1 MRLNTKNYIMK
12 NPFVIKPYE
21 SKELFCDREEELS
34 LMVQGCINH
43 TDMTLIS
50 QRRMGKTGLIL
61 RLFDELH
68 ETGLNRQTIYV
79 DIYASRSIDDFI
91 KLLAEAAMRTF
102 QPKSSIG
109 EKLISFIKSL
119 RPQLSFD
126 TITGE
131 PQLQIAY
138 QTMHEKEY
146 TLRGLFDFLDAQGV
160 PVIIA
165 IDEFQQI
172 RDYPEKNMEAL
183 LRSYIQQTHNLT
195 FIFCGSKKHLMA
207 DIFAN
212 EKKPFYSST
221 TFISLEKISEVSYA
235 NFIRHHFN
243 LDGRTIDDESI
254 QFILDWTRR
263 HTYYTQ
269 QLCHTIFANNDKNVT
284 LDVVRAAC
292 GQLMKQGEAVYLQYR
307 QMLTDKQ
314 WNYLIAV
321 AKEGS
326 VKQITAS
333 AFLKHHKIGTP
344 SVSRRLAEALVEKG
358 LLNDDVRIDGTTY
371 TVSDVF
377 FSHWLERL

>member
-1 MRLNTKNYIMK
+1 M
-12 NPFVIKPYE
+12 
-21 SKELFCDREEELS
+21 
-34 LMVQGCINH
+34 
-43 TDMTLIS
+43 
-50 QRRMGKTGLIL
+50 
-61 RLFDELH
+61 
-68 ETGLNRQTIYV
+68 
-79 DIYASRSIDDFI
+79 
-91 KLLAEAAMRTF
+91 
-102 QPKSSIG
+102 
-109 EKLISFIKSL
+109 
-119 RPQLSFD
+119 
-126 TITGE
+126 
-131 PQLQIAY
+131 
-138 QTMHEKEY
+138 
-146 TLRGLFDFLDAQGV
+146 
-160 PVIIA
+160 
-165 IDEFQQI
+165 
-172 RDYPEKNMEAL
+172 
-183 LRSYIQQTHNLT
+183 
-195 FIFCGSKKHLMA
+195 
-207 DIFAN
+207 
-212 EKKPFYSST
+212 
-221 TFISLEKISEVSYA
+221 FISLEKISEASYA